1 MGEAINPKNGDPD
14 ATGRGLLACG
24 EAACASV
31 HGANRLGSNSLTDL
45 VVFGRATALKCA
57 ETVERGSRHPDLP
70 SNAGE
75 AALARLDRFRYASG
89 STPTAELR
97 KRMQRTMQDYCA
109 VFRTGE
115 TLREGDR
122 KISEIWSG
130 VADIRTTDRSLIW
143 NTDLIETLEWDN
155 LIVQAAVTIRGAVER
170 TESRG
175 AHAREDFPNRDDKD
189 WMKHTLSFADTETRT
204 VKLAYR
210 PVHAYTLTNDIEYI
224 APKARVY

>member
-1 MGEAINPKNGDPD
+1 
-14 ATGRGLLACG
+14 
-24 EAACASV
+24 
-31 HGANRLGSNSLTDL
+31 
-45 VVFGRATALKCA
+45 
-57 ETVERGSRHPDLP
+57 VERGSRHPDLP

-143 NTDLIETLEWDN
+143 NTDLIET
-155 LIVQAAVTIRGAVER
+155 VER